1 MPYLDTKPKR
11 NDTVN
16 QYATDDDFC
25 KVFREELDSLYQLS
39 FLMTGD
45 HENAERCL
53 LAGLEDCYRSNHV
66 FRDSALSWA
75 RYTIIRNGIR
85 ELQPRPNGNRSRQ
98 AETALPSRGN
108 LPYFLDD
115 YFKTEAVLALEDIE
129 RVVFVISVLERYL
142 DHDCAIL
149 LGCSLPEIRQART
162 RAILHIMVS
171 GQPVSRRSGEEAVAL
186 MSST

>member
-45 HENAERCL
+45 HEKAERFL

-85 ELQPRPNGNRSRQ
+85 ELQPRPNGNRPRQ

-108 LPYFLDD
+108 L
-115 YFKTEAVLALEDIE
+115 
-129 RVVFVISVLERYL
+129 
-142 DHDCAIL
+142 
-149 LGCSLPEIRQART
+149 
-162 RAILHIMVS
+162 
-171 GQPVSRRSGEEAVAL
+171 
-186 MSST
+186 